1 MLDKKQKRHLKARA
15 HPLRPVVLTGQLGL
29 TEAVLAEIDRALTAH
44 ELIKVRIN
52 AEDRQARREMAQQI
66 CDRLDAE
73 LVQILGHVATLYR
86 ENPEE

>member
-15 HPLRPVVLTGQLGL
+15 HPLKPVVITGQLGL

-86 ENPEE
+86 ENPES